1 MLVAILIFA
10 ATLALVIWQPRGLGI
25 GWSALLG
32 AAVAL
37 LTGVVSMD
45 DVPVVWGIVWDA
57 TFTFIALIVISLIL
71 DAAGFFEWAALHVAR
86 WGRGYGH
93 WLFLLIVLLTA
104 VVAAIFANDGAV
116 LILTPLVLEMLHAL
130 RFRPAAALAFV
141 FASGFMADA
150 ASLPLMISNLTN
162 IIVANYFGISF
173 ADYAA
178 VMVPVNVMAVLASL
192 AVLWLFFRK
201 DLPPR
206 FEVSALPE
214 PAGAI
219 RDPFVFK
226 AGWLV
231 LALLMAGYFAAHPL
245 GLPVSAVAGS
255 AALLLVLAALREH
268 FIRKQ
273 PQAVIPVMTL
283 LREAPWQI
291 VLFSLGMYLVVFGLR
306 NQGFTAELGGYPGMA
321 GWPGFLAGHSGC
333 GIPVRPSVGRDEQPA
348 DGDGGQPGHPR
359 RPSFRADAGGDGVCQ
374 RDRLQPGAEDDPAG
388 QPRHAAVAARAGS
401 ARHPDRLGRVL
412 PRWGDA
418 DPAGAAFYLVGTGR
432 LAYDS
437 AMKAIL
443 KDVL

>member
-1 MLVAILIFA
+1 MLTAILIFA
-10 ATLALVIWQPRGLGI
+10 ATLAMVIWQPRGLGI

-32 AAVAL
+32 AVVAL
-37 LTGVVSMD
+37 VAGVITLA

-57 TFTFIALIVISLIL
+57 TFTFIALIVISLVL

-141 FASGFMADA
+141 FATGFMADA

-178 VMVPVNVMAVLASL
+178 VMVPVNAVAVLASL
-192 AVLWLFFRK
+192 VMLWLFFRK

-206 FEVSALPE
+206 FEVSALPD

-255 AALLLVLAALREH
+255 AALLLMLAALREH
-268 FIRKQ
+268 FISKQ
-273 PQAVIPVMTL
+273 PQAVIPVLTL

-306 NQGFTAELGGYPGMA
+306 NQGFTADLGVILEWLDGQGF
-321 GWPGFLAGHSGC
+321 WPATLGAGFLFAFLSAVMNNLPTVMVASLAIHDAHLSALAREAMIYANVIGC
-333 GIPVRPSVGRDEQPA
+333 NLGPKMTPLGSLATLLWLHVLEARGIRIGWGEYCRVGVALTLPVLLVTLLG
-348 DGDGGQPGHPR
+348 
-359 RPSFRADAGGDGVCQ
+359 
-374 RDRLQPGAEDDPAG
+374 L
-388 QPRHAAVAARAGS
+388 AAWLMMLR
-401 ARHPDRLGRVL
+401 
-412 PRWGDA
+412 
-418 DPAGAAFYLVGTGR
+418 
-432 LAYDS
+432 
-437 AMKAIL
+437 
-443 KDVL
+443 